1 MIGPVRIYPNREA
14 LMHEE
19 LVKVQKWVAAKVTH
33 RWMRNLELGT
43 ISEWV
48 SIGVGYSMGVGWVG
62 KNRYE

>member
-1 MIGPVRIYPNREA
+1 
-14 LMHEE
+14 MHEE